1 MTENAWKVRP
11 RAEYLRELPTLDV
24 ETPDSDR
31 VPQELR
37 DLARRHGVDYV
48 LELKLETPAARYW
61 LCTKGLPGPRAWGLG
76 EAADRLTA
84 PEAWVEGYV
93 TVEPVGDGESHSY
106 GPDQA
111 GRLQALDYL
120 NLLREER
127 DRLDAECARGVTPE
141 AEAQLRATRK
151 EIRQVVKRLTRKGN
165 PQDG

>member
-11 RAEYLRELPTLDV
+11 RAESLRGLPTLDV
-24 ETPDSDR
+24 ETPESDR
-31 VPQELR
+31 VHEVLR

-48 LELKLETPAARYW
+48 LESKLETPTARYW
-61 LCTKGLPGPRAWGLG
+61 LCTKGLPGPCAWGVLI
-76 EAADRLTA
+76 A

-93 TVEPVGDGESHSY
+93 TVEPVGDGEFHSY

-127 DRLDAECARGVTPE
+127 DRLDAECAREVTPE
-141 AEAQLRATRK
+141 AEAQLRATRE
-151 EIRQVVKRLTRKGN
+151 EIRQVVESLTRKGN